1 MPVYEYACGK
11 CGHEFEAEQRITE
24 PPLKTCPRCR
34 ARKLKRLISQ
44 TSFVLKGSGWYA
56 DLYSSK
62 AKPET
67 ETPRTRSP
75 TRPPR
80 SPRRPATARPP
91 QPTSGDG
98 AAPPSDP
105 KPKKKREGKPGKSKG
120 SKAAA

>member
-1 MPVYEYACGK
+1 MPVYEYACSK

-24 PPLKTCPRCR
+24 APLKTCPRCR

-62 AKPET
+62 AKTGGEEAKPDAKSDAAGEAAGAEKT
-67 ETPRTRSP
+67 GSEGSP
-75 TRPPR
+75 
-80 SPRRPATARPP
+80 A
-91 QPTSGDG
+91 
-98 AAPPSDP
+98 PSDP

>member
-1 MPVYEYACGK
+1 MPVYEYACSK

-62 AKPET
+62 AKTAGEEAKPD
-67 ETPRTRSP
+67 
-75 TRPPR
+75 
-80 SPRRPATARPP
+80 ATAAK
-91 QPTSGDG
+91 SDAGGEAG
-98 AAPPSDP
+98 AAEPASSEGSSAPSDP

>member
-1 MPVYEYACGK
+1 MPVYEYACDK

-62 AKPET
+62 AKPDSGEAKSDAAASKS
-67 ETPRTRSP
+67 ES
-75 TRPPR
+75 
-80 SPRRPATARPP
+80 A
-91 QPTSGDG
+91 GDG
-98 AAPPSDP
+98 ASSPAAGGSDATPPSDP